1 MASGPATSWAWRC
14 RARCSAVWR
23 RGRCSRPAASIC
35 RSIWPIRMRGC
46 GLMLEPTLN
55 AALVVTDTAS
65 RTHLPDDAAT
75 ILVTADTVET
85 PFVAPRLDA
94 AQTAYVIYTSG
105 STGTPKG
112 VAVSHAA
119 VANLAAARRAA
130 YDPAGSGD
138 RVLAASAIGFDVSI
152 VQLLLL
158 HLSGAAVIVAP
169 ELPHAVGP
177 TVLAPDRRCPGQPHQ
192 PGPLDHRRRAGRHP
206 RPVHARG
213 APADA
218 GRRGAVGRAMC
229 PHPRGAAGGDAGQR
243 LRPDRDLHRG
253 HRPHRAARC
262 ARMPIQPIG
271 RPLGNYRAYVL
282 DARLRPLPTGVP
294 GQLYIA
300 GAGLAQGYL
309 GQPGLTAPRSSSP
322 TRSAEPASACTTLAT
337 GRCGGPT
344 ARSPISAA
352 PTHK

>member
-1 MASGPATSWAWRC
+1 MD
-14 RARCSAVWR
+14 
-23 RGRCSRPAASIC
+23 I
-35 RSIWPIRMRGC
+35 
-46 GLMLEPTLN
+46 E
-55 AALVVTDTAS
+55 
-65 RTHLPDDAAT
+65 
-75 ILVTADTVET
+75 
-85 PFVAPRLDA
+85 
-94 AQTAYVIYTSG
+94 QTAYVIYTSG

-130 YDPAGSGD
+130 YDPAGPGD

-169 ELPHAVGP
+169 ELRTLSAQQFWRLIADARVSHINLAPSIIDAVLDAIPDPATLAVRQIMLGGEALSGALCARIRAVLPGVTLVNVYGP
-177 TVLAPDRRCPGQPHQ
+177 TETCIEATAHIV
-192 PGPLDHRRRAGRHP
+192 PLDASE
-206 RPVHARG
+206 
-213 APADA
+213 
-218 GRRGAVGRAMC
+218 
-229 PHPRGAAGGDAGQR
+229 
-243 LRPDRDLHRG
+243 
-253 HRPHRAARC
+253 
-262 ARMPIQPIG
+262 PIQPIG

-300 GAGLAQGYL
+300 GAGLARGYL
-309 GQPGLTAPRSSSP
+309 GQPGLTAARNSSP

-337 GRCGGPT
+337 GRCGSPT
-344 ARSPISAA
+344 ARWPISAA